1 MSIYEEN
8 GYEDRKAYLRDLAEQ
23 YDVEVSYVF
32 SLANLLGP
40 EEDFDGLVSAVQ
52 DVGGRVA

>member
-8 GYEDRKAYLRDLAEQ
+8 GYDNREEYLEELARE
-23 YDVEVSYVF
+23 YGVPPYKVRA
-32 SLANLLGP
+32 LAMLLGP

-52 DVGGRVA
+52 DMEPEE